1 MARSANKRVVAVLM
15 GGTATER
22 EVSLKT
28 GRAVLA
34 SLRRAGVPAL
44 GVTLDSEDLTQLP
57 KHVSVAFLALHGGF
71 GEDGRLQ
78 AMLDEA
84 GIPYTGSGPES
95 SAACMDKIATR
106 AALRRAGIEVA
117 DGLPLSPGGAP
128 ETVLETIGLPAVVK
142 PRAEGSSFGVAI
154 VRHPRELLA
163 ALDNAW
169 RFGEAA
175 LVERF
180 VGGTELTVAVL
191 EGKALPP
198 VEMLPS
204 DEFFTYDAKYG
215 GGTVYVVDP
224 PMSPGMRAEVQR
236 VGEAA
241 YRALGCRHYARVD
254 VILTNDGRPVVLEV
268 NTLPG
273 MTDTS
278 LFPMAAQKAGMSFE
292 DLCMRFL
299 RLAERDGRATRKG
312 AA

>member
-1 MARSANKRVVAVLM
+1 M
-15 GGTATER
+15 GGMAAER

-28 GRAVLA
+28 GRAVLQA
-34 SLRRAGVPAL
+34 LRRRNVPAV
-44 GVTLDSEDLTQLP
+44 GVTLDSEDLSQLP
-57 KHVSVAFLALHGGF
+57 RNLSVAFLALHGGF

-78 AMLDEA
+78 AMLDDA
-84 GIPYTGSGPES
+84 GIPYTGSGPAA
-95 SAACMDKIATR
+95 SATCMDKIATR
-106 AALRRAGIEVA
+106 AALRAAGIRVA
-117 DGLPLSPGGAP
+117 EGLPLSPGAAP

-154 VRHPRELLA
+154 VRRPTELLA

-169 RFGEAA
+169 KFGEAA

-191 EGKALPP
+191 EGKALAP

-224 PMSPGMRAEVQR
+224 PMSPGVRAEVQR

-254 VILTNDGRPVVLEV
+254 VILRNDGCPVVLEV

-273 MTDTS
+273 MTSTS

-299 RLAERDGRATRKG
+299 HLAERESRSRRLG

>member
-1 MARSANKRVVAVLM
+1 MARSEKKRVVAVLM

-28 GRAVLA
+28 GRSVLA
-34 SLRRAGVPAL
+34 ALRRRRVPAV
-44 GVTLDSEDLTQLP
+44 GVTLDHEDLSQLP
-57 KHVSVAFLALHGGF
+57 ANTSVAFLALHGGF

-78 AMLDEA
+78 AMLDA
-84 GIPYTGSGPES
+84 RGIPYTGSGAQA
-95 SAACMDKIATR
+95 SATCMDKIATR
-106 AALRRAGIEVA
+106 AALRRAGIAVA
-117 DGLPLSPGGAP
+117 EGLPLRPGAAP
-128 ETVLETIGLPAVVK
+128 ETVLEAIGLPAVVK
-142 PRAEGSSFGVAI
+142 PRSEGSSFGVAI
-154 VRHPRELLA
+154 VRHNRELLT
-163 ALDNAW
+163 ALENAW
-169 RFGEAA
+169 QFGESA

-180 VGGTELTVAVL
+180 VGGTELTVAVM
-191 EGKALPP
+191 EGKALAP

-224 PMSPGMRAEVQR
+224 PMAPGVRAELQR

-241 YRALGCRHYARVD
+241 YHALGCRHYARVD
-254 VILTNDGRPVVLEV
+254 VILRNDGRPVVLEV

-278 LFPMAAQKAGMSFE
+278 LFPMAAEKAGMSFE
-292 DLCMRFL
+292 DLCLRFL
-299 RLAERDGRATRKG
+299 EFAERDGRAQRKG

>member
-1 MARSANKRVVAVLM
+1 VARSSNKQVVAVLM
-15 GGTATER
+15 GGTTTER

-28 GRAVLA
+28 GRAVLSA
-34 SLRRAGVPAL
+34 LRRQGVAAV
-44 GVTLDSEDLTQLP
+44 GVTLDTEDLRKLP
-57 KHVSVAFLALHGGF
+57 AGTSVAFLALHGGF

-78 AMLDEA
+78 AMLDDA
-84 GIPYTGSGPES
+84 GIPYTGSGPEA
-95 SAACMDKIATR
+95 SATCMDKTATR
-106 AALRRAGIEVA
+106 AKLRAAGLDVA
-117 DGLPLSPGGAP
+117 AGMPLSPGASP
-128 ETVLETIGLPAVVK
+128 ELVIETIGLPAVVK

-154 VRHPRELLA
+154 VRRPAELLT
-163 ALDNAW
+163 ALSNAW
-169 RFGEAA
+169 QFGEAA

-191 EGKALPP
+191 EGRALPP

-224 PMSPGMRAEVQR
+224 PMSPGVRAELQR

-241 YRALGCRHYARVD
+241 YHALGCRHYARVD
-254 VILTNDGRPVVLEV
+254 VILRNDGRPVGLEV

-292 DLCMRFL
+292 DLCRRFL
-299 RLAERDGRATRKG
+299 ALAQRDGQANRKG